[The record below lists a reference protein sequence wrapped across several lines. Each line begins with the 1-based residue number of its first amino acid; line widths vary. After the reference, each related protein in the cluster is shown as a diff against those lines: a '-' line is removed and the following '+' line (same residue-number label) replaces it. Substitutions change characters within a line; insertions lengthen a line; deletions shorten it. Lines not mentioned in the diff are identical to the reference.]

1 MQTSLLKLLRSL
13 FVLLLL
19 LPAGCAKSPSGISG
33 SSPVSG
39 PQLQISLTVQGTINP
54 NFYYYILFNLNR
66 ATGPTGS
73 GTGAVPVV
81 AIPYGNGFAAG
92 AFSNY
97 VEYHGGQ
104 PGGTN
109 FGYYGI
115 PANLLNPVTLGT
127 SQIVQTQVVGNTL
140 TFRLPLT
147 YLATA
152 GDSTSTPQY
161 VPNSS
166 FTVDQIQTLQIN
178 FVTTN
183 IVPPPSDIIVQ
194 KYYDTLYTAQ
204 SLSAV
209 TPVEVPV
216 YDIGGTTLMPGIY
229 SSNTFDINGGSV
241 AQYVNGV
248 PTAVSNITLGPG
260 NVPSASGTLD
270 PSLITGNTNDLQI
283 TAWSIQLLSG
293 S

>member
-1 MQTSLLKLLRSL
+1 MQVLSLKLLRPL
-13 FVLLLL
+13 LMLLLL

-33 SSPVSG
+33 GSPVSG

-54 NFYYYILFNLNR
+54 NLYYYILFDLNR

-81 AIPYGNGFAAG
+81 GIPYGNGFAAG

-104 PGGTN
+104 GINN

-115 PANLLNPVTLGT
+115 PANLLGPVPLGG

-152 GDSTSTPQY
+152 GDSTSTPAY

-166 FTVDQIQTLQIN
+166 FTLSQIQTLQIN

-183 IVPPPSDIIVQ
+183 IVPPPSDTIVQ
-194 KYYDTLYTAQ
+194 KYYDTLYTAA
-204 SLSAV
+204 SLTAI

-216 YDIGGTTLMPGIY
+216 YDIGGNTIMSSNY
-229 SSNTFDINGGSV
+229 SNNTFDINGGSV

-248 PTAVSNITLGPG
+248 PISVSNITLGPG
-260 NVPSASGTLD
+260 NVPTTSGNTD
-270 PSLITGNTNDLQI
+270 PSQVTGNTNDLQI
-283 TAWSIQLLSG
+283 TGWNIQLTAG

>member
-1 MQTSLLKLLRSL
+1 MQMSLLKLLRPL

-19 LPAGCAKSPSGISG
+19 IPAGCAKSPSGISG

-54 NFYYYILFNLNR
+54 NLYYYILFNLNR
-66 ATGPTGS
+66 STGPTGS

-92 AFSNY
+92 GFSNY
-97 VEYHGGQ
+97 VEYHGNQGIN
-104 PGGTN
+104 N

-115 PANLLNPVTLGT
+115 PANLLGPISLGG

-152 GDSTSTPQY
+152 GDSTSTPGY

-166 FTVDQIQTLQIN
+166 FAVEQIQTLQIN

-183 IVPPPSDIIVQ
+183 IVPPPSDTIVQ

-216 YDIGGTTLMPGIY
+216 YDVSGTTLMSGVY
-229 SSNTFDINGGSV
+229 SNNTFDINGGSV

-248 PTAVSNITLGPG
+248 PVAVSNITLGPG
-260 NVPSASGTLD
+260 NVPATDGTID
-270 PSLITGNTNDLQI
+270 PSQVTGNTNDLQI
-283 TAWSIQLLSG
+283 TGWTIQLTPG